1 MIAVVNTADITDIEL
16 DSDWLIHEYDSNNAD
31 GSSLA
36 SIIYTTTAPDFAI
49 HLFTDEEYEQFKQ
62 SVIWNAE

>member
-1 MIAVVNTADITDIEL
+1 MIAIVNTTDITNIDL
-16 DSDWLIHEYDSNNAD
+16 DPDWTIHEYDSNNTD

-36 SIIYTTTAPDFAI
+36 SIIYTSTPPNFAI

-62 SVIWNAE
+62 SIIWKAE